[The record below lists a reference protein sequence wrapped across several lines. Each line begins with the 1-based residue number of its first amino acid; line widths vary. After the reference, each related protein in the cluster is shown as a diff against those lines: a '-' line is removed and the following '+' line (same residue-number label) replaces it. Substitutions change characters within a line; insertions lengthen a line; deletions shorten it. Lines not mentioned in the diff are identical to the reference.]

1 MAEERRSSFRPLGGF
16 LGARMGEEDSAGPEA
31 GRGCNSTKIGS
42 SWASWRTS
50 LQKVLSEQRAHSSDA
65 HRQQFRNFHYQGAQG
80 PREICNRLYHICHRW
95 LKPEQHTKKEILDLV
110 ILKQFM
116 SVLPQE
122 METWVKECGAETS
135 SQAMALVEGY
145 ILSQAEEK
153 HQAGQQGE
161 DWVAEMDTDCSEAEM
176 AASDTRERPLGDR
189 MMLTRPQPSALGGEA
204 ASVAQDQNPASFE
217 DVAVNFTEEEWA
229 LLDADQRALH
239 KEVMEETCGIMDSL
253 ECGIKRKN
261 INWTWETRD

>member
-1 MAEERRSSFRPLGGF
+1 MAEERRSSLRPRGGF
-16 LGARMGEEDSAGPEA
+16 LGAQMDKEA
-31 GRGCNSTKIGS
+31 GRGRNAAKIGS
-42 SWASWRTS
+42 GWASWRTS
-50 LQKVLSEQRAHSSDA
+50 LQEVLRKQRAHSSDL
-65 HRQQFRNFHYQGAQG
+65 HRQQFRNFHYQDAQG

-95 LKPEQHTKKEILDLV
+95 LKPEQHTKKEMLDLV
-110 ILKQFM
+110 ILKQFL
-116 SVLPQE
+116 SVLPPE
-122 METWVKECGAETS
+122 METWVNECGAETS
-135 SQAMALVEGY
+135 SQAMALVEAFL
-145 ILSQAEEK
+145 LSQAEEK
-153 HQAGQQGE
+153 QQAGQQGE
-161 DWVAEMDTDCSEAEM
+161 NLVAEMETDCSEAEA

-189 MMLTRPQPSALGGEA
+189 MMLTRPPQPPALHSGGDA

-261 INWTWETRD
+261 INWMWETKD